1 MSACP
6 PVYLAGMTKISI
18 FGILDFF
25 IGICLLFEIY
35 YLVLNRHPEKTLLI
49 NILPKMVKKLSLRD

>member
-6 PVYLAGMTKISI
+6 PVCLAGMTKISF

-25 IGICLLFEIY
+25 IGICLLFGIY
-35 YLVLNRHPEKTLLI
+35 YLVLNRHPEKL
-49 NILPKMVKKLSLRD
+49 NQ